1 MGFLDKVFGSAGGND
16 DLRYGNKKANEF
28 LDQGLGQYTNQLNSG
43 LEDTAAYYDPY
54 ITQGLDASQL
64 YGDALGLNGLDEQQ
78 GFYSNFQN
86 DPGFQESLN
95 QALEAVQGSASARGG
110 LFSGRTQKSLFDTA
124 QSAQLGA
131 YQNRLNRLQGLQG
144 SGQQASSQLG
154 NLTYG
159 TNKNI
164 ADAKFGVNQQKAA
177 GIKGLQN
184 SIASSRGSGFSKFLN
199 AGGQLAEAY
208 ATGGKSKRYS

>member
-1 MGFLDKVFGSAGGND
+1 MGFLDTVFGSGAGNG
-16 DLRYGNKKANEF
+16 DLRFGNEQANKF
-28 LDQGLGQYTNQLNSG
+28 LDTGLAQYKNQLTSG

-64 YGDALGLNGLDEQQ
+64 YGNAIGLNGLDEQQ

-86 DPGFQESLN
+86 DPGFQESLS

-131 YQNRLNRLQGLQG
+131 YQDRLGHLRGLQG

-159 TNKNI
+159 TNQNI

-184 SIASSRGSGFSKFLN
+184 SIASSRGTGFSKFLN
-199 AGGQLAEAY
+199 TGGQIAKAFI
-208 ATGGKSKRYS
+208 